1 MGYWGVVMQDPACE
15 LPRIPIP
22 RTPVNK
28 GRELLRVHRRF
39 IACRYSASHA
49 AWLKRRSNEMTDLKP
64 NKERNEPSNRT
75 SSGVFALVALAGGA
89 AYLLLGVLLAL
100 LLDWYINPG
109 DSSEK

>member
-1 MGYWGVVMQDPACE
+1 
-15 LPRIPIP
+15 
-22 RTPVNK
+22 
-28 GRELLRVHRRF
+28 
-39 IACRYSASHA
+39 
-49 AWLKRRSNEMTDLKP
+49 MTDLKP